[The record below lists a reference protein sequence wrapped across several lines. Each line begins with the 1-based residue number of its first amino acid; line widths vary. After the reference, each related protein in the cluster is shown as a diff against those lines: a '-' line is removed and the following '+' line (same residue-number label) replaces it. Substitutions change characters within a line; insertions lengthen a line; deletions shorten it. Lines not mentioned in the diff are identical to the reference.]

1 MIQQAIA
8 KLFTHTSLTAEEA
21 EEAMN
26 DIMRGAATPAQIGAY
41 LAALHMKGESADEI
55 VGSMRAL
62 RAHMARIPTHQPR
75 LIDVVGTGGDRSN
88 TFNISTTA
96 AFVVAGA
103 GVPVAKHGNRAASSQ
118 SGSADVLHA
127 LGVKVDL
134 TPEQVGRCIDEIG
147 IGFAFAPVHHPAMK
161 NVAGARREIGQRTL
175 FNIIGPATNPA
186 LARHHLLGVWD
197 WRYVRLMADVLVQL
211 EDAHALVVSGSSPQV
226 TGIDELTTVGPNRV
240 AEVRDGR
247 VTEYPL
253 DALDYGFKPATLDD
267 LGGGSPDF
275 NAAITRA
282 ILSGEDVQA
291 RCDVV
296 LLNAGAALYAADA
309 APDIATGIEMARESI
324 RSGAALKKLEALIA
338 LSQKLGG
345 DSSVASR

>member
-21 EEAMN
+21 EETMN
-26 DIMRGAATPAQIGAY
+26 EIMRGAATPAQIGAY

-62 RAHMARIPTHQPR
+62 RAHMARIPTHQPK

-88 TFNISTTA
+88 TFNISTTT

-118 SGSADVLHA
+118 SGSADVLNA

-161 NVAGARREIGQRTL
+161 NVAGPRREIGQRTI
-175 FNIIGPATNPA
+175 FNIIGPPSNPA
-186 LARHHLLGVWD
+186 FARHHLLGVWD
-197 WRYVRLMADVLVQL
+197 RRYVRVMADVLVQL
-211 EDAHALVVSGSSPQV
+211 EDEHALVVSGSSPQV
-226 TGIDELTTVGPNRV
+226 AGIDELTTVRPNTV
-240 AEVRDGR
+240 AEVRHGQ
-247 VTEYPL
+247 VIEYQL

-282 ILSGEDVQA
+282 ILAGEDVQA

-338 LSQKLGG
+338 LSQKLGNDG
-345 DSSVASR
+345 

>member
-21 EEAMN
+21 EETMN
-26 DIMRGAATPAQIGAY
+26 EIMRGAATPAQIGAY

-62 RAHMARIPTHQPR
+62 RAHMARIPTHQPK

-88 TFNISTTA
+88 TFNISTTT

-118 SGSADVLHA
+118 SGSADVLSA

-161 NVAGARREIGQRTL
+161 NVAGPRREIGQRTI
-175 FNIIGPATNPA
+175 FNIIGPPSNPA
-186 LARHHLLGVWD
+186 FARHHLLGVWD
-197 WRYVRLMADVLVQL
+197 RRYVRVMADVLVQL
-211 EDAHALVVSGSSPQV
+211 EDEHALVVSGSSPQV
-226 TGIDELTTVGPNRV
+226 AGIDELTTVGPNTV
-240 AEVRDGR
+240 AEVRHGQ
-247 VTEYPL
+247 VTEYQL
-253 DALDYGFKPATLDD
+253 DALDYGFRPATPDD

-282 ILSGEDVQA
+282 ILAGEDIQA

-309 APDIATGIEMARESI
+309 ASDIATGIEMARESI
-324 RSGAALKKLEALIA
+324 RSGAALKKLEALIE
-338 LSQKLGG
+338 LSRKLGEG
-345 DSSVASR
+345 G